1 MWPFDKCECGL
12 SPRDK
17 MNRKLKEM
25 SKSPDFSGLNN
36 NIHEEKQEPPSE
48 LCLSVL
54 TDDQSLRYFVGE
66 WKM

>member
-1 MWPFDKCECGL
+1 MWPYDKCGL

-36 NIHEEKQEPPSE
+36 NIDEEKQEPPSE
-48 LCLSVL
+48 ERMWLSYPEPKVIII
-54 TDDQSLRYFVGE
+54 VG
-66 WKM
+66 K